1 MRAWAAVAV
10 AVLSACTP
18 GGGPATSTVTDTL
31 SLAACPVEGTAA
43 LLCAVG
49 ESIDESY
56 VDPVDHAALA
66 AAALAGLDDVEPR
79 AAASPFVCA
88 APWPEL
94 VDVCREIDRRRLD
107 PAEAVPAA
115 VSSLVH
121 TGLDPYSVYIDPV
134 SLALLDEESS
144 GTVEGIG
151 ALVTTEDTAAP
162 DPRAAVCPVVSDTC
176 RLVIVSVIAGGPA
189 EAAGIR
195 AGDAVVAVDGEPAAG
210 QALEIVTGKVRGP
223 AGTTVR
229 LGLLRD
235 GERIEVAVERA
246 AVQVPILLSATVGA
260 TAYLRLAAFTGDS
273 ADRVGGALTELVA
286 AGPELLVLDL
296 RDNPGGSLD
305 AAVSIAGEMLDG
317 GVVVRTA
324 GPGGRKEYEDE
335 PGGAALDVPV
345 VVLVNRGSASASEVV
360 AGALADHGRAL
371 VVGERT
377 FGKDTVQQQFS
388 LPDGGALR
396 LTIGRWSTPDGH
408 DFGGTGIT
416 PDIELALPGDL
427 TPEEVVAAVRPALS
441 RSSGP

>member
-1 MRAWAAVAV
+1 
-10 AVLSACTP
+10 
-18 GGGPATSTVTDTL
+18 
-31 SLAACPVEGTAA
+31 
-43 LLCAVG
+43 
-49 ESIDESY
+49 
-56 VDPVDHAALA
+56 
-66 AAALAGLDDVEPR
+66 
-79 AAASPFVCA
+79 
-88 APWPEL
+88 
-94 VDVCREIDRRRLD
+94 VCREIDRRRLD

-121 TGLDPYSVYIDPV
+121 TGLDPYSVYIDPA

-151 ALVTTEDTAAP
+151 ALVTTEDTTAP
-162 DPRAAVCPVVSDTC
+162 DPGAAVCPVVSDTC
-176 RLVIVSVIAGGPA
+176 RLVIVSVIVGGPA

-246 AVQVPILLSATVGA
+246 AVQVPILRSATVGT

-273 ADRVGGALTELVA
+273 ADRVRGALTELVA
-286 AGPELLVLDL
+286 AGPDLLVLDL

-360 AGALADHGRAL
+360 AGALADHGRATL
-371 VVGERT
+371 AGERT
-377 FGKDTVQQQFS
+377 FGKDTVQQQLP

-396 LTIGRWSTPDGH
+396 LTIGRWSTPAGR
-408 DFGGTGIT
+408 DFGGTGLE
-416 PDIELALPGDL
+416 PDVELPLDPALS
-427 TPEEVVAAVRPALS
+427 PEELVAAVTAAL
-441 RSSGP
+441 P